1 MAGFSYLQAIGAGF
15 GVIRRKPWAVLAWA
29 GAYLVL
35 AALPLLLIISQ
46 VLPDAVATYRDAAHA
61 LAHGAAPDPAK
72 AMALSARFSG
82 LQPLILLIQLVA
94 YTILIGA
101 VFRAVLEPQA
111 SRWGY
116 LRVGRRELWLGLALV
131 VFVLVAVV
139 LAFTLLVVL
148 GVAGAVGVTAAHNG
162 HPPGPW
168 AYPLL
173 KLIQV
178 VSVLT
183 IFWAMMRLSMA
194 LPMSFAENRFVFYEA
209 WGLTRRQNVKLFLV
223 GLTLFAVLVAS
234 DLAGTMALQ
243 MLLLQR
249 LPHATAWRE
258 ALHGPPAEVARRLT
272 PIMAGVTVVGSV
284 LGMFLFAVLIAPFAK
299 IYRQLTDAP
308 KPAA

>member
-1 MAGFSYLQAIGAGF
+1 MAGFSYVRAIGAGF

-46 VLPDAVATYRDAAHA
+46 ILPEAVSTYRDAAHA
-61 LAHGAAPDPAK
+61 LAQGARPDVAK
-72 AMALSARFSG
+72 AMALSAKVSG
-82 LQPLILLIQLVA
+82 MQPLVILIQLVS

-131 VFVLVAVV
+131 VFVLVAIV
-139 LAFTLLVVL
+139 LAFTLLVIL
-148 GVAGAVGVTAAHNG
+148 GVAGAVGVTSARQG

-178 VSVLT
+178 VSVGA
-183 IFWAMMRLSMA
+183 IFWVMMRLSIA
-194 LPMSFAENRFVFYEA
+194 LPASFAQNRFVFYEA
-209 WGLTRRQNVKLFLV
+209 WGLTRRQGLKLFLV
-223 GLTLFAVLVAS
+223 GLSLV
-234 DLAGTMALQ
+234 
-243 MLLLQR
+243 
-249 LPHATAWRE
+249 
-258 ALHGPPAEVARRLT
+258 
-272 PIMAGVTVVGSV
+272 
-284 LGMFLFAVLIAPFAK
+284 
-299 IYRQLTDAP
+299 
-308 KPAA
+308 